1 MRRLS
6 VVITAFS
13 ILCLMWTRFGAA
25 RIHPYSKSRLP
36 GDRKNVLLMV
46 GDDAG
51 FETAVYGNH
60 KCKTPY
66 LNEFAKKSV
75 VFRNA
80 FTSVSSCSPSRS
92 AILTGLPQHQNGMY
106 GLYQTYHHFHS
117 FDAVQSLPWI
127 LNQTGNYW
135 TGIIGK
141 KHVGP
146 DYIYPFDFSYTE
158 ENYPIIQIGRNITL
172 IKDLARKFLSQAGEK
187 PFFLYIGFHDPHRCG
202 HTHPEYGVFCERY
215 GDGSPGMGVIPDWH
229 PIDYTSDD
237 VYVPYFIQDTPAAR
251 ADLVAQYRT
260 ISRLDQG
267 VGLLLQALK
276 DYGHEQDTL
285 VMYTSDNGIPFP
297 YGRTNLYDPGM
308 GEPLIISNPD
318 APQRWGQYSEA
329 MISLTDIVPTILDWF
344 KLPFP
349 NYTLFGPNP
358 TTLQGRSLLPILA
371 KEPEAGWDTI
381 FASHNLHEVTMYYP
395 MRALRNRR
403 FKLIHNMNYKMPF
416 MIDQDFYVS
425 PTFQDLLN
433 RTMEGK
439 ETYWFRT
446 LKEYYYRSHWEL
458 YDLSRDPEETNNVAD
473 SPSYQDIFL
482 DLRKRLLDWQ
492 RATNDPWICSP
503 SGVLE
508 DKGNFPPSGV
518 CLPLDNGL

>member
-1 MRRLS
+1 
-6 VVITAFS
+6 
-13 ILCLMWTRFGAA
+13 
-25 RIHPYSKSRLP
+25 
-36 GDRKNVLLMV
+36 
-46 GDDAG
+46 
-51 FETAVYGNH
+51 
-60 KCKTPY
+60 
-66 LNEFAKKSV
+66 
-75 VFRNA
+75 
-80 FTSVSSCSPSRS
+80 
-92 AILTGLPQHQNGMY
+92 
-106 GLYQTYHHFHS
+106 
-117 FDAVQSLPWI
+117 
-127 LNQTGNYW
+127 
-135 TGIIGK
+135 
-141 KHVGP
+141 
-146 DYIYPFDFSYTE
+146 
-158 ENYPIIQIGRNITL
+158 
-172 IKDLARKFLSQAGEK
+172 
-187 PFFLYIGFHDPHRCG
+187 
-202 HTHPEYGVFCERY
+202 
-215 GDGSPGMGVIPDWH
+215 
-229 PIDYTSDD
+229 
-237 VYVPYFIQDTPAAR
+237 
-251 ADLVAQYRT
+251 
-260 ISRLDQG
+260 
-267 VGLLLQALK
+267 
-276 DYGHEQDTL
+276 
-285 VMYTSDNGIPFP
+285 
-297 YGRTNLYDPGM
+297 
-308 GEPLIISNPD
+308 
-318 APQRWGQYSEA
+318 

-492 RATNDPWICSP
+492 RVTNDPWICSP

-508 DKGNFPPSGV
+508 DKGSFPPSGV